1 MTGLILLDKP
11 ADMSSFLAAKLVGKV
26 FGEKRVGHTGTLDP
40 MATGVL
46 PILLGRSTRLSGILL
61 EADKSYEAEILL
73 GTVTDT
79 SDITGNVLSVND
91 VSLTLEMVEKALN
104 KFRGVISQKPPIY
117 SAIKQNGVRLY
128 ELARKGKTADIPSRQ
143 VEIKKLELL
152 SFEGDRLKVDVTCS
166 KGTYIRSLAVDIGE
180 ELGCGA
186 TLSQLR
192 RTSTGGFDISRCA
205 TLDQIREAPQS
216 YLVDAGECVGHLSA
230 VTVTDNQRKRFLHG
244 GELFIARL
252 SNAPQISQGEI
263 VRVYDRAGALLGIAQ
278 AEGEVIKVKCI
289 VFEGD

>member
-1 MTGLILLDKP
+1 MARLILLDKP

-73 GTVTDT
+73 GTITDT
-79 SDITGNVLSVND
+79 ADITGNVLSVKD
-91 VSLTLEMVEKALN
+91 ASVSLEEVENVLR

-128 ELARKGKTADIPSRQ
+128 ELARKGKTADIPTRQ

-152 SFEGDRLKVDVTCS
+152 SFEDNRLKIAVTCS

-205 TLDQIREAPQS
+205 TLEQIRQAPEAF
-216 YLVDAGECVGHLSA
+216 LIDAGECVAHLKS
-230 VTVTDNQRKRFLHG
+230 VTVTDNQRNRFLHG
-244 GELFIARL
+244 GELFISRL
-252 SNAPQISQGEI
+252 SNSPQIAQDDT
-263 VRVYDRAGALLGIAQ
+263 VRVYDRAGVLLGIAQ
-278 AEGEVIKVKCI
+278 ADGESIKVKCV